1 MHVNE
6 FRKLVDE
13 VQNLTPGQRKEL
25 IERTR
30 KIDSQQEVLSLLEKR
45 SEGHRRC
52 PHCGH
57 DRIGRWGTSSG
68 LQRYRCREC
77 GATFNALTGTPLS
90 RLRHKDK
97 WLAYARTLVE
107 GKSVRKAADLC
118 GVHRNTTFRWRHRF
132 LSLVEKDKPDRLT
145 GIVEADETF
154 FQESFKGQKKD
165 MPRPPRKRGTKAKTR
180 GTSEEY
186 KPVLIMRDRGGV
198 TREELLRGTNTEEI
212 SRALKPVV
220 DKDAVLC
227 ADGGAAYRLF
237 AEAEGI
243 TLKAVNLSG
252 GIRVVERVFH
262 IQNGDA
268 YHSRL
273 KNWMRRFHGVAT
285 RHLSIYLG
293 WRRLIERE
301 VRILSP
307 QTLILAAQGISSQQL
322 MMT

>member
-1 MHVNE
+1 M
-6 FRKLVDE
+6 
-13 VQNLTPGQRKEL
+13 
-25 IERTR
+25 
-30 KIDSQQEVLSLLEKR
+30 
-45 SEGHRRC
+45 
-52 PHCGH
+52 
-57 DRIGRWGTSSG
+57 
-68 LQRYRCREC
+68 
-77 GATFNALTGTPLS
+77 
-90 RLRHKDK
+90 
-97 WLAYARTLVE
+97 VE
-107 GKSVRKAADLC
+107 GKSVRKAAELC

-132 LSLVEKDKPDRLT
+132 LSLVETEKPERLT

-154 FQESFKGQKKD
+154 FRESFKGQKRG
-165 MPRPPRKRGTKAKTR
+165 MARPARKRGTKAKKR

-186 KPVLIMRDRGGV
+186 KPVLIIRDRSGS
-198 TREELLRGTNTEEI
+198 TREEILRSTRTEEI
-212 SRALKPVV
+212 ARALKPVV
-220 DKDAVLC
+220 SRDAILC

-243 TLKAVNLSG
+243 TLKAVNLSA

-262 IQNGDA
+262 IQNVNA

-307 QTLILAAQGISSQQL
+307 QTLILAAQGANN
-322 MMT
+322 